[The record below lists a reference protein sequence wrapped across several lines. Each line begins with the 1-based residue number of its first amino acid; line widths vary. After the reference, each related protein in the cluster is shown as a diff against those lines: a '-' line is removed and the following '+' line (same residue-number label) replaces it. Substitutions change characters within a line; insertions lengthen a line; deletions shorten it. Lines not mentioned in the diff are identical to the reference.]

1 MFEFCVEEIKGF
13 DFLFLFL
20 KNREIG
26 NIRVNM
32 EEGYKRADT
41 VSLETVFFINSF
53 QCLIQS

>member
-32 EEGYKRADT
+32 EEGYKRVDT